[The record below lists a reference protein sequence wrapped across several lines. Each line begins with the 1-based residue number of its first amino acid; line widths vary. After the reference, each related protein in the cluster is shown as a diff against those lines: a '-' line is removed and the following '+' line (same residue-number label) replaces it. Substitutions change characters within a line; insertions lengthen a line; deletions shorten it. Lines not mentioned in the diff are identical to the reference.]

1 MKISFCTT
9 CMGRRRHL
17 EQTLLKNIEDN
28 LPTKA
33 GDPAVEFVLVDYSS
47 KDGLREWAEN
57 NAALKP
63 YLANG
68 TLVYAR
74 YPDATHFHHAHAKN
88 IAHRLATGDVVCNL
102 DADNFT
108 GTGFA
113 RYLAK
118 EFAGGKHA
126 FVHPSFSLLKGL
138 PIERSGISGRIA
150 LQREDFLALGGYS
163 ETRFKKGWGGE
174 DADFLMRALAYKLK
188 PRPVFEQDFFNVIPH
203 SNEERIENTAGG
215 RTVEEVEKGC
225 GRISLPHLTL
235 AFRTCV
241 SSVQANKGGHFGE
254 GTVLGIDN
262 KAQEIGAEKSFAR
275 ISRRGVHALLPLKRD
290 NAMKRPAQAAGA

>member
-1 MKISFCTT
+1 
-9 CMGRRRHL
+9 MGRRHHL

-33 GDPAVEFVLVDYSS
+33 GDPSVEFVLVDYNS
-47 KDGLREWAEN
+47 KDGLREWVEN

-63 YLANG
+63 YLENG

-74 YPDATHFHHAHAKN
+74 YPDAPYFHHAHAKN
-88 IAHRLATGDVVCNL
+88 IAHRLATGDVVCNV

-108 GTGFA
+108 GKGFA

-150 LQREDFLALGGYS
+150 LLRKDFIALGGYS

-174 DADFLMRALAYKLK
+174 DADFLMRALAFKLK
-188 PRPVFEQDFFNVIPH
+188 PRPMFDLDYLNVVSH
-203 SNEERIENTAGG
+203 SNEERIKNTAGG
-215 RTVEEVEKGC
+215 ITVEEVEKGC
-225 GRISLPHLTL
+225 GRISLPHLKL
-235 AFRTCV
+235 AFGTCV
-241 SSVQANKGGHFGE
+241 SSVQANRGGHFGE
-254 GTVLGIDN
+254 GTIFGIDN
-262 KAQEIGAEKSFAR
+262 KVLKVHEAVESLPPIHRRCLRAILPMIKDRR
-275 ISRRGVHALLPLKRD
+275 IKPPQKTKVTL
-290 NAMKRPAQAAGA
+290 NAV